1 MQIPAT
7 APAVTKTKRHNS
19 KVFYLHVHVNS
30 KQHNLFIYHIIL
42 LIVVL
47 GRGLF

>member
-7 APAVTKTKRHNS
+7 APAVTKTKRHNW
-19 KVFYLHVHVNS
+19 KVFLHVHVNS